1 MDENRD
7 LFWAL
12 VEPEHPQARAYCR
25 KLMGGRDDGDDLYHD
40 ALLAARLH
48 IAALRDREAFRGWL
62 YRIIINTFR
71 KRVRRPWWRRRLSIG
86 EEELE
91 NAKTF
96 DPAPGYASRRLLE
109 RAFRAISTYDQTLIT
124 LFEMEGWSMAELSEL
139 SGRSQQALRVR
150 MHRARRRMREALV
163 RGHQASVPEKTA
175 KLIAVEDLLCAVRKS
190 DAD

>member
-7 LFWAL
+7 RFWAL
-12 VEPEHPQARAYCR
+12 VEPEHPKARAYCR
-25 KLMGGRDDGDDLYHD
+25 KLMGGREDGDDLYHD

-48 IAALRDREAFRGWL
+48 IADLRSREAFRGWL

-71 KRVRRPWWRRRLSIG
+71 KRIRRPWWKRRLAIS
-86 EEELE
+86 EDEFE

-109 RAFRAISTYDQTLIT
+109 RAFRAVSTEDQALVT
-124 LFEMEGWSMAELSEL
+124 LFEMEGWTIAELSALNGKSE
-139 SGRSQQALRVR
+139 QATRVR
-150 MHRARRRMREALV
+150 LHRARRKMREALV
-163 RGHQASVPEKTA
+163 RHDRKPEAGTVTKM
-175 KLIAVEDLLCAVRKS
+175 IVVEDLLCAVKKS